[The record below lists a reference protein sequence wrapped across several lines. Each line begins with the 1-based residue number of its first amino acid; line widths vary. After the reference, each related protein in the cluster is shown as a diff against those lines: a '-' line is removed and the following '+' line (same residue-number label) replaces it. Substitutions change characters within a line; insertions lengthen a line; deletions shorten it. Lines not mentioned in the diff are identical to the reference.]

1 MYKAFLFFT
10 LGIIFANV
18 SVLLFAPET
27 FSKNCQNYKLF
38 SEMNEL
44 PTFLDF
50 FCFRLATAENE
61 SNNVH
66 SEEDEEDSDDDDDVQ
81 IKFDKVVNTNTTNA
95 KLLFVYQS
103 PNMQRLYQRYASSLI
118 MLDAT
123 YRTTKYALPLFFM
136 VVKTNVNYQV
146 RHRLFY
152 HGTHIIQVHFPCSIY
167 QCF

>member
-1 MYKAFLFFT
+1 
-10 LGIIFANV
+10 
-18 SVLLFAPET
+18 
-27 FSKNCQNYKLF
+27 
-38 SEMNEL
+38 MNL

-81 IKFDKVVNTNTTNA
+81 IKFDKVVNTNTTNG

-103 PNMQRLYQRYASSLI
+103 PNMQRLYRRYGSSLI

-136 VVKTNVNYQV
+136 VLKTNVNYQV
-146 RHRLFY
+146 RHRLIY
-152 HGTHIIQVHFPCSIY
+152 HGTHIIHVHFPSSTY
-167 QCF
+167 QCFLHGMYTTSN

>member
-1 MYKAFLFFT
+1 
-10 LGIIFANV
+10 
-18 SVLLFAPET
+18 
-27 FSKNCQNYKLF
+27 
-38 SEMNEL
+38 MNL

-61 SNNVH
+61 SINVH
-66 SEEDEEDSDDDDDVQ
+66 PEEDEEGSDDDDDVQ

-95 KLLFVYQS
+95 KLLFVYQT
-103 PNMQRLYQRYASSLI
+103 PNMQRLYRRYASNLI
-118 MLDAT
+118 MFDAT

-152 HGTHIIQVHFPCSIY
+152 HGTHIIQVHFPSSIY
-167 QCF
+167 QCL